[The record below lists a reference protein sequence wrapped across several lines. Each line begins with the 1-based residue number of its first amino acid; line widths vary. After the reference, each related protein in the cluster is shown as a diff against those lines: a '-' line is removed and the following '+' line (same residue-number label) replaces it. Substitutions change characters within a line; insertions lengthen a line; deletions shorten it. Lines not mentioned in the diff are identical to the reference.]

1 MHEKIETVASG
12 LLSGQKHP
20 GVDALALAKC
30 PNLTVWHHEKGRR
43 PSLPPSVGEEH
54 LVMPA

>member
-30 PNLTVWHHEKGRR
+30 PNLTV
-43 PSLPPSVGEEH
+43 
-54 LVMPA
+54 